1 MSAVGIIPARFR
13 ASRFPGKPLA
23 KIAGRPMIAHVIEG
37 ARRSKRLR
45 EVIVATD
52 DERIAAAAAALGAP
66 VAMTSP
72 AHATG
77 TDRIAEAAAQLSD
90 AIIVNV
96 QGDEPLIEGFVIDAA
111 LEALEADAEAPMAS
125 VVHRLESVALADP
138 NRVKVVLDASGPRA
152 LLLACADPLPPRG
165 RARAASGFS
174 TSGSTPTG
182 SPSSRASSRSRP
194 ARRSAPRASSSCVRS
209 STASRSAAPA
219 SRAGGAC
226 PSTCRPTSR
235 GWKRSCKR
243 RVAPRV
249 ER

>member
-1 MSAVGIIPARFR
+1 MSAVGIIPARYR

-23 KIAGRPMIAHVIEG
+23 KIAGRPMLAHVIEG

-77 TDRIAEAAAQLSD
+77 TDRIGEAAEQLSD

-125 VVHRLESVALADP
+125 VVHRLESSALADP
-138 NRVKVVLDASGPRA
+138 NRVKVVLDASGRALYFSRSPIPYRREGAPAPGWLQHVGLYAYRKPFLARFLALAPGEAERAEGLEQLRALEHGYAIRCARIEGWRSVPVDVPADIARVEAILQALPRA
-152 LLLACADPLPPRG
+152 ARG
-165 RARAASGFS
+165 R
-174 TSGSTPTG
+174 
-182 SPSSRASSRSRP
+182 
-194 ARRSAPRASSSCVRS
+194 
-209 STASRSAAPA
+209 
-219 SRAGGAC
+219 
-226 PSTCRPTSR
+226 
-235 GWKRSCKR
+235 
-243 RVAPRV
+243 
-249 ER
+249 